1 MSAQEAFDHLGS
13 MLEKL
18 YTRFDAA
25 IAELPSWV
33 EAVDVEVG
41 KYVEGVKS
49 GVKSCVKANLGW
61 SFHTDRYF
69 GETKDEVKWAGKVDV
84 LAEPLY
90 LRQTCGDESGACQ
103 SNLKDQGCCD

>member
-13 MLEKL
+13 VLEKL

-25 IAELPSWV
+25 IAERSSWD

-49 GVKSCVKANLGW
+49 CVKANLGR

-69 GETKDEVKWAGKVDV
+69 GETKDEVKRAGKVDV
-84 LAEPLY
+84 LAKPLY
-90 LRQTCGDESGACQ
+90 LRQTCGNESGAYQ
-103 SNLKDQGCCD
+103 SNLKEQEACG